1 LKKLL
6 VILVVLAFAVPCLA
20 QTAQPPK
27 PGPEVQ
33 KLAYYVGTWKSA
45 GEVKVAGLFGPA
57 GKSSG
62 TETCEWFVGGFQV
75 VCRAEVAGP
84 GGKIA
89 ELAILAYD
97 AEAKAYAY
105 YGITNAGTIS
115 TSKGTV
121 AGNTWT
127 WLSDWKAAGK
137 LRFTEVQES
146 PTARAIKVE
155 HSVAGG
161 PWTVIEEG
169 KATKVK

>member
-1 LKKLL
+1 MKKLL
-6 VILVVLAFAVPCLA
+6 VVAVGLAFAVPCLA
-20 QTAQPPK
+20 QPAQPPK

-33 KLAYYVGTWKSA
+33 KLAYFVGMWKVE
-45 GEVKVAGLFGPA
+45 GEAKPSSFGPA
-57 GKSSG
+57 GKFSG
-62 TETCEWFVGGFQV
+62 TQACEWFVGGFQV

-127 WLSDWKAAGK
+127 WLSDWKAVGK

-169 KATKVK
+169 KASKVK